1 MFRRIQRFV
10 QSPAGRRVVA
20 WLAPIVV
27 GWIMTRLQG
36 KSETKSESTGR
47 KSVKNKAK

>member
-10 QSPAGRRVVA
+10 QSPTGRRVVA

-27 GWIMTRLQG
+27 GWIMQKLSSSPK
-36 KSETKSESTGR
+36 KSSQKSSR
-47 KSVKNKAK
+47 RVKNKAK